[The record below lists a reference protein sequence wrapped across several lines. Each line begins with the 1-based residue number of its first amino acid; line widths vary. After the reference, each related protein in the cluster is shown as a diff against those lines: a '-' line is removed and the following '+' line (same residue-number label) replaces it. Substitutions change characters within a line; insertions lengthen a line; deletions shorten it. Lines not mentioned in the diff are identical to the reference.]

1 MAKGA
6 FVVDENENGIVI
18 ANAGGDD
25 SVPDDQRELVLTVSD
40 FETTLKL
47 LFHNKPDKYRPYFDR
62 LLSTAQSG
70 LVGKNPI
77 TATALASIEQMK
89 VELSNREGR
98 GIKTRYLV
106 EMGWMCLASAVL
118 AILLF
123 LTADSWRI
131 FASEVAALKYYFA
144 VWAGAMVGLWVSY
157 AVRRSEVSYEELA
170 TMDRRTTEA
179 GIRVI
184 FVGLVASAFALF
196 LSTGLI
202 EFSVGGLDLND
213 FKTGAEIALLIGII
227 AGFSEQTL
235 PTRLL
240 DVSKSKIDKLA

>member
-6 FVVDENENGIVI
+6 FIVHENENGIVI
-18 ANAGGDD
+18 ANAGGDGP
-25 SVPDDQRELVLTVSD
+25 VPDDQRELVLAVCD

-47 LFHNKPDKYRPYFDR
+47 LFSNKPDKYRPYFDR

-70 LVGKNPI
+70 LVGDNPI
-77 TATALASIEQMK
+77 TATARASIEQMK
-89 VELSNREGR
+89 MELSNREGR

-118 AILLF
+118 TMLLF
-123 LTADSWRI
+123 LTADNWRI
-131 FASEVAALKYYFA
+131 LVTEIAALKHYFA

-184 FVGLVASAFALF
+184 FVGLVASTFALF
-196 LSTGLI
+196 LSTSLI
-202 EFSVGGLDLND
+202 DLSIGGLDLND
-213 FKTGAEIALLIGII
+213 FRSSAEIALLIGII